1 MTDTDRY
8 AKGIEVLGRV
18 GFVGLGR
25 MGWPM
30 ASSLAKAGAAL
41 VVHDADADV
50 SAAFAREHGAT
61 AASARE
67 DFAGIIRVITMLPDD
82 RVVRDALLR
91 WDGGIASA
99 LGSRA
104 VIVDMSSSNPEGT
117 KALEHAIREWGVRV
131 VDAPVSGGV
140 PRAQDGSLAIMVGG
154 GDGDVEAVMALLEV
168 LGRQIHRTGP
178 LGSGHAMKALNNYV
192 AATTYLGMAEALEVG
207 RHFGLSPQTIVGIV
221 NASTGRSFVSE
232 VVYGEHVVPGA
243 YATGFRLGLLAKDVG
258 IAGELA
264 RAVDVDAGLLREVD
278 RRWSAA
284 SEALGGE
291 SDHSE
296 AHRHWWPAT
305 ARPRTGA
312 GA

>member
-1 MTDTDRY
+1 MSADL
-8 AKGIEVLGRV
+8 IGRV

-30 ASSLAKAGAAL
+30 ASNLANAGAAL

-50 SAAFAREHGAT
+50 SAAFARGHGAT
-61 AASARE
+61 AASAPE
-67 DFAGIIRVITMLPDD
+67 DFAAVSRVITMLPDD
-82 RVVRDALLR
+82 RVVQEALLR

-99 LGSRA
+99 LGAGA

-117 KALEHAIREWGVRV
+117 KALEHAVREWGVRV

-154 GDGDVEAVMALLEV
+154 DDGDVEAVMPLLEV
-168 LGRQIHRTGP
+168 LGGQIHRTGP

-207 RHFGLSPQTIVGIV
+207 RHFGLSPETIVGIV
-221 NASTGRSFVSE
+221 NTSTGRSFVSE
-232 VVYGEHVVPGA
+232 VVYGEHVVTGA
-243 YATGFRLGLLAKDVG
+243 YATGFRLGLLAKDVR
-258 IAGELA
+258 IAEELA
-264 RAVDVDAGLLREVD
+264 RAAGVDAELLREVD
-278 RRWSAA
+278 RRWAAA
-284 SEALGGE
+284 SEGLGGE

-312 GA
+312 DA

>member
-1 MTDTDRY
+1 MSADL
-8 AKGIEVLGRV
+8 KGRV

-30 ASSLAKAGAAL
+30 ASNLAKAGAAL
-41 VVHDADADV
+41 VVHDANGDV

-61 AASARE
+61 AASAPE
-67 DFAGIIRVITMLPDD
+67 DFAGVSRAITMLPDD
-82 RVVRDALLR
+82 RVVQEALLR
-91 WDGGIASA
+91 WEGGIASA
-99 LGSRA
+99 MGSGA

-117 KALEHAIREWGVRV
+117 RALEHAVRKWGVRV

-154 GDGDVEAVMALLEV
+154 DDGDVEAVMALLEV

-192 AATTYLGMAEALEVG
+192 AATTYLAMAEALEVG
-207 RHFGLSPQTIVGIV
+207 RHFGLSPETIVGIV

-232 VVYGEHVVPGA
+232 VVYGEHVVTGT
-243 YATGFRLGLLAKDVG
+243 YATGFRLGLLAKDVR
-258 IAGELA
+258 IAEELA
-264 RAVDVDAGLLREVD
+264 GAVGVDAELLREVD

-284 SEALGGE
+284 SEGLGGE

-296 AHRHWWPAT
+296 AHRHWWPAP

-312 GA
+312 EA